1 MGPSLPPSA
10 GDPSSIHQSTPRWAP
25 LWSSHFWGFMRGAVS
40 GVAGRL
46 SLTSVP
52 RESSLF
58 LPGWV
63 QLLHGLLAWFW
74 KRPRLQDSIEQ
85 LDQGAPLPTSMPV
98 CFSRAWY
105 ELLDTAARHTGSCVS
120 GQREVKGMGQGFRV
134 GETSSL
140 APQSKAAEPAFSC
153 VLTRKCF
160 VLPRRYP
167 SPVYE

>member
-1 MGPSLPPSA
+1 MGPSLPPLA
-10 GDPSSIHQSTPRWAP
+10 GDPSSIHQSTPRWTP
-25 LWSSHFWGFMRGAVS
+25 LWSSHFWGFMRGAAS
-40 GVAGRL
+40 GVVGRL

-98 CFSRAWY
+98 CFSRAWC

-120 GQREVKGMGQGFRV
+120 GQREVKGMGAGVRGWGDFLPC
-134 GETSSL
+134 S
-140 APQSKAAEPAFSC
+140 AE
-153 VLTRKCF
+153 
-160 VLPRRYP
+160 
-167 SPVYE
+167 